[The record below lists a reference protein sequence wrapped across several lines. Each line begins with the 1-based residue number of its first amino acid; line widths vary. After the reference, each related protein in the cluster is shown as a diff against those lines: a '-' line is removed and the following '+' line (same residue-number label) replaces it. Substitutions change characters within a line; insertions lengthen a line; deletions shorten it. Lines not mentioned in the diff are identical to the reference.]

1 MTKAITKPQKR
12 PARGKTGWQAEKS
25 AMTRKAILDA
35 AVECFISLGYAST
48 TTALIAEYAGVSRG
62 AMMHHFPSRL
72 SVLKAVVDYLHEIR
86 LLEYRSLMADIDVPD
101 RQLNRESIRA
111 SVEAAW
117 GYVNTPSFIAY
128 QELLAASR
136 TDPELN
142 SVLLPVED
150 HFEQEFM
157 DNVKSLFPH
166 WQELGVLDTA
176 NDLVQFL
183 MLGMALSHMAVRKEE
198 RAAKI
203 LDLLTNI
210 LEQLY
215 NSELFDKVAV
225 VGSASN

>member
-1 MTKAITKPQKR
+1 
-12 PARGKTGWQAEKS
+12 
-25 AMTRKAILDA
+25 MTRKAILDA
-35 AVECFISLGYAST
+35 AVECFISLGYANT

-72 SVLKAVVDYLHEIR
+72 SVLKAVVEYLHEIR
-86 LLEYRSLMADIDVPD
+86 LLEYRSLMVDIDVPE
-101 RQLNRESIRA
+101 RQLSREGIRD

-117 GYVNTPSFIAY
+117 RYVNTPSFIAY

-150 HFEQEFM
+150 HFEREFM

-203 LDLLTNI
+203 LDLLTDI

-215 NSELFDKVAV
+215 NRELFDRAV
-225 VGSASN
+225 VSKASN

>member
-1 MTKAITKPQKR
+1 
-12 PARGKTGWQAEKS
+12 
-25 AMTRKAILDA
+25 MTRKAILDA
-35 AVECFISLGYAST
+35 AVECFISLGYANT

-72 SVLKAVVDYLHEIR
+72 SVLKAVVEYLHEIR
-86 LLEYRSLMADIDVPD
+86 LHEYRSFMADIDVPD
-101 RQLNRESIRA
+101 QQLSRERIRD

-117 GYVNTPSFIAY
+117 RYVNTPSFIAY

-142 SVLLPVED
+142 SALMPVEA

-203 LDLLTNI
+203 LDLLTDV

-215 NSELFDKVAV
+215 NHEILRADAV
-225 VGSASN
+225 KEKIAG